1 MKRLNTRSFQRLS
14 NDNEPSMNR
23 KRALITASI
32 PTASMADIAFLLII
46 FFLVTTT
53 LSQDKGLGLT
63 LPPSGMTATV
73 PERNITT
80 VLITGLGE
88 ISLDGQRVTLDELGS
103 RIKTL
108 TRDNP
113 NIIVSIK
120 TAPDARYQI
129 FVDVVDEIKKAG
141 NDKISIAKP
150 DEQTG

>member
-1 MKRLNTRSFQRLS
+1 
-14 NDNEPSMNR
+14 MNR
-23 KRALITASI
+23 TRVMVTASI

-63 LPPSGMTATV
+63 LPPSGSTTIV
-73 PERNITT
+73 PERNIAT

-88 ISLDGQRVTLDELGS
+88 ISLDGQNVTIDELER

-108 TRDNP
+108 TGENP

-129 FVDVVDEIKKAG
+129 FVDVVDIIKKAG

-150 DEQTG
+150 DE